1 MGALGAAILYIFVSM
16 FSDTDVEA
24 HRWRILGIALGA
36 GAFEMILSYLL
47 PGLIWA
53 LLILLVEVLLIALAL
68 VYWCGTPRKQAI
80 KVTGIFTGVRL
91 ALGIGI
97 ALLWP
102 PV

>member
-1 MGALGAAILYIFVSM
+1 MGAIGAAILYILVSI

-24 HRWRILGIALGA
+24 HCWRILGIALGA
-36 GAFEMILSYLL
+36 GAFEIVLSHLL

-53 LLILLVEVLLIALAL
+53 LVILLVEVLLIALAL

-91 ALGIGI
+91 ALGIGV

-102 PV
+102 RV